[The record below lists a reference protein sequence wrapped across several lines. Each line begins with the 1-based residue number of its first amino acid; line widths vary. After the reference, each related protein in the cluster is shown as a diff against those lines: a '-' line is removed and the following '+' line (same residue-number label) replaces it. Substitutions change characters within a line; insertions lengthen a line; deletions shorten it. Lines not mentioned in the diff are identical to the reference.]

1 MGTAAL
7 ALRGRGTAPTGHCDR
22 RGRAD
27 EDGGMVVLGFSQA
40 DIRNRNLKKTNNLQ
54 NS

>member
-22 RGRAD
+22 RRRAD
-27 EDGGMVVLGFSQA
+27 EEAGSRRNEAHDWGFPPTF
-40 DIRNRNLKKTNNLQ
+40 R
-54 NS
+54 